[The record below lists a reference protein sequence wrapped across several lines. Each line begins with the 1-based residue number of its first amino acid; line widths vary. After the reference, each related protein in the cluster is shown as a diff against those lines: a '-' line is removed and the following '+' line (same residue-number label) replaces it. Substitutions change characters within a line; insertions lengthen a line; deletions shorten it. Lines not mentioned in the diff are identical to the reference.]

1 MKQDMECLQTNG
13 SSRFA
18 SEDIQELGH
27 EKQYLFNEQIEQ
39 VQQVR
44 DKVDVGSTAADTLLL
59 FEKACVPLQK
69 GETLINLRQKYY

>member
-1 MKQDMECLQTNG
+1 MKQEMECLQTNG

-27 EKQYLFNEQIEQ
+27 EKQYLFNEQVEQ

-44 DKVDVGSTAADTLLL
+44 DQVDMGSTAADTSCYSRRLVSLSR
-59 FEKACVPLQK
+59 KVK
-69 GETLINLRQKYY
+69 H